1 MKDDW
6 INKCIAEYYN
16 WLKDQTHVRKNQQ
29 SGWYTITT
37 PFLGLFNDYIEI
49 YAKLN
54 DGRIILSDDGET
66 LSNLELVGVSTRK
79 GKRRE
84 LIDMILLNY
93 DVKLNGNSELYVEG
107 TEKEFSQK
115 KYNLTCAIL
124 EISDMAVLAKSNK
137 SIVPSLFKADVKE
150 FLDKQNVIYTPQ
162 FMVKGKTGMEFSFD
176 FQIAGKERELVIKSF
191 STLNTSNVPTF
202 LFSWEDVKE
211 LREKISGKK
220 LNGLAIINDAEKEIK
235 PEYINALET
244 KGADIIM
251 WSKRHKPD
259 IMNKL
264 VA

>member
-1 MKDDW
+1 MKNDW

-16 WLKDQTHVRKNQQ
+16 WLKDQTYVHKNKN
-29 SGWYTITT
+29 SGWYKITT

-54 DGRIILSDDGET
+54 DGKIILSDDGET
-66 LSNLELVGVSTRK
+66 LSNLELAGVSTRA
-79 GKRRE
+79 GKRRY
-84 LIDMILLNY
+84 LLDMILLNY
-93 DVKLNGNSELYVEG
+93 GVKLNGNNELHIEG

-124 EISDMAVLAKSNK
+124 EISDMAVLAKNA
-137 SIVPSLFKADVKE
+137 VPSLFKADVKE
-150 FLDKQNVIYTPQ
+150 FLDKRNVIYTPQ

-220 LNGLAIINDAEKEIK
+220 LNGVAIINDAEKEIK

-244 KGADIIM
+244 KGTDVIM